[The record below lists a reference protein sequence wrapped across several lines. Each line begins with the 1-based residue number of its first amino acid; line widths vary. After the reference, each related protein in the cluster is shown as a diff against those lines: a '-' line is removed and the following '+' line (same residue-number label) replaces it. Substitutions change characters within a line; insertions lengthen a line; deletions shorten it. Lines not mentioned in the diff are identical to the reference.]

1 MEILQ
6 CSLDE
11 LVAAMEKTLLKR
23 GINVAIAVL
32 HPFLTSTLSSD
43 KMHNC
48 IAGAIAL
55 PSAPDNLD

>member
-23 GINVAIAVL
+23 GINVAIARL
-32 HPFLTSTLSSD
+32 QH
-43 KMHNC
+43 MW
-48 IAGAIAL
+48 AL
-55 PSAPDNLD
+55 LA